1 MSTFEFTCNRQPTVG
16 IELELALVDQ
26 ESWQLAS
33 QVGDVLARLDPES
46 AVSFKPELVQCCVE
60 INTGVCST
68 IADAK
73 QDLEGKLL
81 KLQSLVE
88 PLNLSLWW
96 GATHP
101 FSLWRDQHITPD
113 ERYQKLVELL
123 QEMARSQA

>member
-1 MSTFEFTCNRQPTVG
+1 MNTFEFTSNQKPTVG
-16 IELELALVDQ
+16 IELELALVDRGTW
-26 ESWQLAS
+26 ELAS
-33 QVGDVLARLDPES
+33 QVGDVLAQLDEDS
-46 AVSFKPELVQCCVE
+46 AMSFKPELVQCCVE
-60 INTGVCST
+60 INTEVCST
-68 IADAK
+68 IADAR

-123 QEMARSQA
+123 QNLEIYL